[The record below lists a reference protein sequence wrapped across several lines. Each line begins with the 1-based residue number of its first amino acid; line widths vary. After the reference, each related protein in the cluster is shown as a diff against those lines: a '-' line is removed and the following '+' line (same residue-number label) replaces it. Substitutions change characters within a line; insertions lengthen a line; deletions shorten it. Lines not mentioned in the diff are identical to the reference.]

1 MYDFKKKLDKKW
13 TLNEQ
18 RNYEIQIDNSLSHI
32 VIRI

>member
-1 MYDFKKKLDKKW
+1 MYDLKKILDKKW

-18 RNYEIQIDNSLSHI
+18 KNYEIQIDNSLSHI